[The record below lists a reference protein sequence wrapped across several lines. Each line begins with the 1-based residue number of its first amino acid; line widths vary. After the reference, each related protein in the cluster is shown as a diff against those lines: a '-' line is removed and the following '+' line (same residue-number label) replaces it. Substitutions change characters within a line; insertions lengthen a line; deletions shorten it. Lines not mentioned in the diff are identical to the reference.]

1 VGERWSADIWGR
13 PGQCRPPCGLR
24 GAVGPLGGAITPPG
38 GSARCSPL
46 GRSRYP
52 AGSGSG

>member
-24 GAVGPLGGAITPPG
+24 GAVGPLGGAITHPG
-38 GSARCSPL
+38 ARPGARRWVVL
-46 GRSRYP
+46 ATRLVRGR
-52 AGSGSG
+52 A